1 MHSTLSLLT
10 YSSESEEDYNEETF
24 EDIQTPDYHDL
35 HQTSLEEDQ
44 GNPVTRFTN
53 SVYLNAVIQ
62 GVIIDFALPQVL
74 LMTWMTGILRRSEGI
89 AFQLHTFFFFSPHTF
104 MYLFLCDY
112 FADFW
117 RCKRENNFKSHLS
130 ENLLWFMFFKY
141 HDMFLPAILKSQ
153 FAEV

>member
-1 MHSTLSLLT
+1 MWLTSLVRFRRASTSSLAMHSTLSLLT

-24 EDIQTPDYHDL
+24 EDIQAPDYHDL

-74 LMTWMTGILRRSEGI
+74 LMT
-89 AFQLHTFFFFSPHTF
+89 
-104 MYLFLCDY
+104 
-112 FADFW
+112 
-117 RCKRENNFKSHLS
+117 
-130 ENLLWFMFFKY
+130 
-141 HDMFLPAILKSQ
+141 
-153 FAEV
+153 